1 MFLTAL
7 ALTITAPCRTLDT
20 ALPRP
25 FAGWTRPGR
34 TLDTGNALVLAVKRG
49 GAVSTTVRIRKPGI
63 FGIAADQNGWIDLY
77 RGPGKALPMA
87 SESRGP
93 ACSTIRKI
101 VRYRLR
107 PGTYRVEVRQ
117 LTTNRVR
124 LMLVAG
130 ERR

>member
-7 ALTITAPCRTLDT
+7 ALTMAAPCRTYDT

-25 FAGWTRPGR
+25 LAGWTRLGR
-34 TLDTGNALVLAVKRG
+34 SFDTGHAVTLAGRG
-49 GAVSTTVRIRKPGI
+49 GAATTSVRIRKGGV
-63 FGIAADQNGWIDLY
+63 FGVALDQDGWVDLY
-77 RGPGKALPMA
+77 RAGGKALAMA

-107 PGTYRVEVRQ
+107 PGTYRVEVRR
-117 LTTNRVR
+117 LKAARVK

-130 ERR
+130 EAH

>member
-7 ALTITAPCRTLDT
+7 ALTMAAPCRTLDA

-25 FAGWTRPGR
+25 LTGWRRLGR
-34 TLDTGNALVLAVKRG
+34 TLDTGHAVTLAAGRG
-49 GAVSTTVRIRKPGI
+49 KAVTTSVRIRKAGV
-63 FGIAADQNGWIDLY
+63 FGVAVDQDGWVDLF
-77 RGPGKALPMA
+77 RGSGRALDMA

-107 PGTYRVEVRQ
+107 PGVYRVEVRE
-117 LTTNRVR
+117 LKAARVK
-124 LMLVAG
+124 LMLV
-130 ERR
+130 R

>member
-7 ALTITAPCRTLDT
+7 ALTMAAPCRIYDT

-25 FAGWTRPGR
+25 LAGWMRLGR
-34 TLDTGNALVLAVKRG
+34 TLDTGRAVTLAAGRDK
-49 GAVSTTVRIRKPGI
+49 AAATNVRIRKAGV
-63 FGIAADQNGWIDLY
+63 FGIAVDQDGWVDLY
-77 RGPGKALPMA
+77 QGRGKALKMA

-93 ACSTIRKI
+93 ACSTIRKVI
-101 VRYRLR
+101 RYRLK

-117 LTTNRVR
+117 LQAPRVK

-130 ERR
+130 ER